1 MASFERS
8 LDAPPKGYVGSALY
22 LPPCYNDSKKSSGGP
37 AMKARAI
44 ELAVELAKQDI
55 PKTPVSH
62 IQHPE
67 NLVKFLDTIA
77 QKLDELLS
85 KAE

>member
-1 MASFERS
+1 M
-8 LDAPPKGYVGSALY
+8 DI
-22 LPPCYNDSKKSSGGP
+22 
-37 AMKARAI
+37 RAV

-67 NLVKFLDTIA
+67 NLVKFLDVIS
-77 QKLDELLS
+77 QKLDEMLKQS
-85 KAE
+85 H